1 MGNFGPQK
9 PFHSFIKSSFFIHWA
24 NISFQDSVDVSDDDD
39 VSFVGRKV
47 VKKGNISDDDDSPV
61 AANRPKSKYRFFDGS
76 EDDEAEPEADRPKP
90 VAEAAEKVP
99 KKRNPFLD
107 ESSEDEVKEEEA
119 ARDERR
125 GDFSRH
131 RDTFAL
137 HRDTS
142 GQVSLSS
149 DGSSDGGSDQEAE
162 EASDGEAEEDSAEA
176 EEEEEED
183 SDGDYVV
190 SSSEDFESP
199 AAAVPPRGKTPR
211 KAPAVKPSEPVSEN
225 DDSVFVYDDDD
236 ANWAQPVRAPAKP
249 DDDMKFNKV
258 LVQPFNDGQKF
269 SKGEVGVLET
279 RLAAVRKSI
288 ERVIYF
294 LFASS
299 VWS

>member
-1 MGNFGPQK
+1 MGPK
-9 PFHSFIKSSFFIHWA
+9 ALPFFYQIEFFIHWA

-47 VKKGNISDDDDSPV
+47 VRKGNISDDDDSPI

-76 EDDEAEPEADRPKP
+76 EDDEDEPEADRPKP
-90 VAEAAEKVP
+90 VAEKVP

-176 EEEEEED
+176 EEEED